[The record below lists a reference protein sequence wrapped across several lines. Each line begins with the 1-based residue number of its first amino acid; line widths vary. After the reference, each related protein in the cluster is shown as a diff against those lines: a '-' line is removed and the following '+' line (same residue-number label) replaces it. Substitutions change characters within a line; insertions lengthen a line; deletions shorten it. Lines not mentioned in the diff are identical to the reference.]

1 MTEVEIIWPAALE
14 QEPLDEAADELS
26 AAGVETICR
35 IQPVRRGAETAVL
48 ILLTTSAMEPFLKA
62 LFERIGGG
70 AYDALKRFVGKLFGD
85 DAGST
90 GTAPGK
96 KAPDVV
102 IFESTASGAQFLFTP
117 GLPGEAYQEAIELG
131 AEPEPGRWMWNTESR
146 SWLRFESLSR

>member
-14 QEPLDEAADELS
+14 QDRLNNAADELT
-26 AAGVETICR
+26 AAGVETTCR
-35 IQPVRRGAETAVL
+35 IQPVRRGAETAIL

-62 LFERIGGG
+62 LFQRVGEG

-85 DAGST
+85 DPGGKA
-90 GTAPGK
+90 TAK

-102 IFESTASGAQFLFTP
+102 IFESTASGAQFLFTA
-117 GLPGEAYQEAIELG
+117 GLPGEAYQEAIEMG

-146 SWLRFESLSR
+146 SWLRFEGLSR